1 MSGWSNNF
9 SEYNAAPE
17 VFHITGIAFDTSNRP
32 WLGNCGNCT
41 WGRGLSYYDGENW
54 ETFSEENSGLVSNR
68 VVEVAIDS
76 NDRVW
81 VGYSWYRGDGDHG
94 VSVFDGET
102 WTTYTK
108 ENSGLFSNAVDK
120 IVVDPSNRVW
130 IGYGGEDAPGVSVFD
145 GETWTTYTKEN
156 SGLISNAVDKIVIDP
171 SNRVW
176 IGYGEDT
183 LGVSVFDGE
192 TWTTYTKENSGLIS
206 NAVDEIAIDPSNRV
220 WIDYGGEDTLGVS
233 VFNGESWTT
242 YTRENSGLASNKVC
256 GIAFDTANNAW
267 IGTKLGV
274 SVFDGE
280 NWTTYTREENGLLG
294 YCGLL
299 IDSSDRV
306 WVSKWKQGVAVF
318 DGASWMVFTEDNS
331 GLVSNK
337 IRYMVVDRAGKIW
350 FITSDGVSVPPEN
363 PTPIP
368 PYLVMIRNA
377 LFSPKL
383 SLWVTLSLLAGF
395 EVIGCF
401 TVGERT
407 ATTKRLGVSLAFA
420 CLGFIAGP
428 LCVGVI
434 LGLLGWGDESLL
446 FGLLFLGVPIGLFF
460 GFWAGVVRII
470 SIKGKNEKDGKLRL
484 GSITKWSIIVISG
497 ILGYIIELGFEICF
511 GEFGCIGLGVLF
523 GIVVGAIWYILLRK
537 KSVQAKSSDG

>member
-1 MSGWSNNF
+1 MSKRKIILWLLPILMAIAVVSSLLYETRRMSGWSNNF

-17 VFHITGIAFDTSNRP
+17 VFHITRIAFDTSNRP

-41 WGRGLSYYDGENW
+41 WGRGLSTYNGENW

-81 VGYSWYRGDGDHG
+81 VGYSWYRGDGDH
-94 VSVFDGET
+94 
-102 WTTYTK
+102 
-108 ENSGLFSNAVDK
+108 
-120 IVVDPSNRVW
+120 
-130 IGYGGEDAPGVSVFD
+130 
-145 GETWTTYTKEN
+145 
-156 SGLISNAVDKIVIDP
+156 
-171 SNRVW
+171 
-176 IGYGEDT
+176 
-183 LGVSVFDGE
+183 GVSVFDGE

-280 NWTTYTREENGLLG
+280 NWTTYTREANGLLG

-395 EVIGCF
+395 EVIGYF

-434 LGLLGWGDESLL
+434 LGLLGAGDGSLIFGIL
-446 FGLLFLGVPIGLFF
+446 YFGALLGAVFGLLTGVYKFRSL
-460 GFWAGVVRII
+460 A
-470 SIKGKNEKDGKLRL
+470 KKDD
-484 GSITKWSIIVISG
+484 
-497 ILGYIIELGFEICF
+497 
-511 GEFGCIGLGVLF
+511 
-523 GIVVGAIWYILLRK
+523 
-537 KSVQAKSSDG
+537 SS